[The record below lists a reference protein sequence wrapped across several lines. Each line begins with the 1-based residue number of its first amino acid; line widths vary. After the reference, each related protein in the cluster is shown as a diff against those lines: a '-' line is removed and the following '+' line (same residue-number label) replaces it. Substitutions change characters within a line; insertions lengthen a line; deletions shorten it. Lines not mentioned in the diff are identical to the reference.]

1 MTVEQPA
8 FGGRRHIGELVP
20 AARPVAVFFG
30 QCRESEE
37 AAHGDALLRGRH
49 RRLFRRLRPERL
61 SRWRRPHPAR
71 LHGLVSGVLHSPGD
85 GGTGALRA
93 PFNAETF

>member
-20 AARPVAVFFG
+20 VTRPVAVFFS
-30 QCRESEE
+30 QCRESGEV
-37 AAHGDALLRGRH
+37 AHGDALLRGRH
-49 RRLFRRLRPERL
+49 RRLSRCLRPERL

-71 LHGLVSGVLHSPGD
+71 CARPGFRRP
-85 GGTGALRA
+85 AFLWQRRHRCLER
-93 PFNAETF
+93 PFQH